1 VSRKREIGGV
11 VGTGA
16 AACGVCCAGPI
27 AAMLADGGF
36 TAAVGFALLG
46 VVGLAIAVLAT
57 LVIIPRR
64 RAPATACATH
74 AGAPTAVT
82 FRPTTLGSQSR
93 PADATARGA

>member
-16 AACGVCCAGPI
+16 AACGVCGAGPI
-27 AAMLADGGF
+27 AAMLAAGGF

-64 RAPATACATH
+64 RETATACATH

-82 FRPTTLGSQSR
+82 FRRMTLGSKSR
-93 PADATARGA
+93 STDAAPRGA